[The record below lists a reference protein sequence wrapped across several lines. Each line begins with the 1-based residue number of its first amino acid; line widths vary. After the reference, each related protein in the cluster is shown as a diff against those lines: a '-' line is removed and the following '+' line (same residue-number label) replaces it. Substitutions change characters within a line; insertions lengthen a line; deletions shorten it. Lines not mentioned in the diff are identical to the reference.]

1 MVSSCTCGGGGASSG
16 GGGGGESQPALSV
29 HHTGHHTRALWRRW
43 SENGSCV
50 PIRALLLMAQ
60 LVVVRSESA
69 TAVVARVR
77 LFS

>member
-1 MVSSCTCGGGGASSG
+1 MVVIPATRVSPQCGHHN
-16 GGGGGESQPALSV
+16 GGGESQLALSV
-29 HHTGHHTRALWRRW
+29 HHTGHHTRALRGRR

-50 PIRALLLMAQ
+50 PIRALLLMAE

>member
-1 MVSSCTCGGGGASSG
+1 MVVRAPR

-29 HHTGHHTRALWRRW
+29 HHTGHHTRALWGRG
-43 SENGSCV
+43 SENSSSV
-50 PIRALLLMAQ
+50 PIRALLLMAE

-69 TAVVARVR
+69 TTVVARVR